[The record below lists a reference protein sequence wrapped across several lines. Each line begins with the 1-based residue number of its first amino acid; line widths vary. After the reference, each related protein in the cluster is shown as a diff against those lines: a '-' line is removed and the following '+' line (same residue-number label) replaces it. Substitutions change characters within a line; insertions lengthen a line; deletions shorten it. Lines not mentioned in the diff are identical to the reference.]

1 METTVSNLLILIFN
15 IVIIGLPALLLVSPF
30 LLLIHFARKPAVPQ
44 SKTVRWRKREIKV
57 RDDYEVR
64 DVGWLLD
71 ELHYG
76 NRHTRPLTF
85 AALTN
90 VLPEMRS
97 YDAHRLTS
105 HHHTILH
112 TLLDSFVSLGRGS
125 AQEVV
130 LCLGILKAL
139 ENVGEA
145 GDEWHVQNLALSA
158 RLPSIREAALATLP
172 VLQARIVYSNSMNS
186 LLRASQQPAV
196 NAENLL
202 RPVQERGDAHPES
215 LLRPR

>member
-1 METTVSNLLILIFN
+1 MNELFNGILLF
-15 IVIIGLPALLLVSPF
+15 IVYLFMFVGLPLLLVSPVLLF
-30 LLLIHFARKPAVPQ
+30 LWGKPAAPR
-44 SKTVRWRKREIKV
+44 SKSVRWRKRDVKV

-85 AALTN
+85 AALAE
-90 VLPEMRS
+90 VLPRMKS
-97 YDAHRLTS
+97 SDAHRLTA

-125 AQEVV
+125 AQEVA

-139 ENVGEA
+139 ANIGEA

-158 RLPSIREAALATLP
+158 RLPQIREAALATLP
-172 VLQARIVYSNSMNS
+172 VLQARIVYSDSIHS
-186 LLRASQQPAV
+186 LLRASEQPTV
-196 NAENLL
+196 NADNLL